1 MIPSVTRA
9 VNDGG
14 AQEPRPAAPPSIQS
28 SPGRGSWGQR
38 LQFSEFDDDDDPLQ
52 RVWPSHQ
59 RSRGGVCRLWRTDC
73 QIQQGLFF
81 QCRTG
86 ALRRPP
92 LSRRQMNWRVT
103 LAVLTL
109 VLGVLAVGHVDHAHG
124 DRVKITLATILLIG
138 GLCWTIAAVLQ
149 RVMAGKH

>member
-1 MIPSVTRA
+1 MTMIRCSECGRA
-9 VNDGG
+9 ISDRAAACVGCG
-14 AQEPRPAAPPSIQS
+14 APIAKSNQDSFFNAAP
-28 SPGRGSWGQR
+28 
-38 LQFSEFDDDDDPLQ
+38 E
-52 RVWPSHQ
+52 
-59 RSRGGVCRLWRTDC
+59 RSD
-73 QIQQGLFF
+73 
-81 QCRTG
+81 
-86 ALRRPP
+86 APP

-149 RVMAGKH
+149 RVMAGKR